1 MNKKTRK
8 VLLAANIVLLVFI
21 SVLAIKMVNGRASS
35 LAGQKMVRVCT
46 NIVDQVK
53 MGTMDLDQAG
63 LYAAQETS
71 AGNYTPKVRIIR
83 RADELLLETNDPSFS
98 NNVLSVKKDE
108 RYVVNCSQLANP

>member
-8 VLLAANIVLLVFI
+8 VLLVANIVLLVAI
-21 SVLAIKMVNGRASS
+21 SILSLKMVNGRASD
-35 LAGQKMVRVCT
+35 LAGQKMARVCT

-53 MGTMDLDQAG
+53 TGTMNLDQAG

-83 RADELLLETNDPSFS
+83 KADDLLLETNDPSF
-98 NNVLSVKKDE
+98 NVDVPSVKEDE
-108 RYVVNCSQLANP
+108 FYVVNCSQLASL